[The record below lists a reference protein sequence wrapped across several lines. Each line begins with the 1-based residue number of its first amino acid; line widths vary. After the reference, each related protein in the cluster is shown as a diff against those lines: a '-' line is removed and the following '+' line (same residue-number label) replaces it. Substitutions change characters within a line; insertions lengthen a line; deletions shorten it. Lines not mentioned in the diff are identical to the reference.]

1 MELYVA
7 NEKYDGYLRDGCV
20 FKKDVNIFD
29 KMAATIKYK
38 NGVQVAYSLTTYSP
52 YEGYRIAFNGTKGRL
67 EAWIQESKPTSD
79 ANYDEIVLFK
89 NFNKRQYIQIPFGT
103 SGHGGG
109 DALLKDQIF
118 LPNIDDPFQQCAN
131 TRDGALA
138 CLVGIAARNSIA
150 SGQPVK
156 IADLT
161 SIQPQ
166 EKKSYKRIL

>member
-67 EAWIQESKPTSD
+67 EAGFR
-79 ANYDEIVLFK
+79 N
-89 NFNKRQYIQIPFGT
+89 
-103 SGHGGG
+103 
-109 DALLKDQIF
+109 
-118 LPNIDDPFQQCAN
+118 PNRHRMPIMTKSFCS
-131 TRDGALA
+131 R
-138 CLVGIAARNSIA
+138 
-150 SGQPVK
+150 
-156 IADLT
+156 T
-161 SIQPQ
+161 SINGNISRFRSEHPDMAAGMH
-166 EKKSYKRIL
+166 Y

>member
-1 MELYVA
+1 MDLYVA

-20 FKKDVNIFD
+20 FKNDVNIFD
-29 KMAATIKYK
+29 KMAATIRYK

-52 YEGYRIAFNGTKGRL
+52 YEGYFG
-67 EAWIQESKPTSD
+67 
-79 ANYDEIVLFK
+79 
-89 NFNKRQYIQIPFGT
+89 KREYIQIPFGT

-118 LPNIDDPFQQCAN
+118 LPGIKDPYKQCASV
-131 TRDGALA
+131 RDGALA

-150 SGQPVK
+150 TGQPVK

-166 EKKSYKRIL
+166 EKKLYQRIL